1 MMNTERPTSVI
12 SSDDIIEDHAI
23 KMGVTYS
30 EAFKQVDF
38 KDIEREMWA
47 RFYDARD
54 RRDDIIVDRTN
65 MRPKSRARF
74 LSETKNYGYHSIAV
88 VFEVPRDELDKRLAA
103 REAATGKAIPK
114 HVVDGMIE
122 TYQAPT
128 TEEVNEI
135 VRIVYDPVTT

>member
-1 MMNTERPTSVI
+1 MMSTERPTTVI

-23 KMGVTYS
+23 KMGMTYS
-30 EAFKQVDF
+30 AAFKLLDF
-38 KDIEREMWA
+38 KDVEQEMWA

-74 LSETKNYGYHSIAV
+74 LSETKNHGYHSIAV

-114 HVVDGMIE
+114 HVVDGMIAG
-122 TYQAPT
+122 YQEPT
-128 TEEVNEI
+128 NDEVDEI
-135 VRIVYDPVTT
+135 LIISYEAA